1 MQLVTDCTN
10 LTVVERNQASISVDK
25 LTSGVKA
32 SFRSWAWWQSLGCRP
47 FLLQRPIQLA
57 R

>member
-32 SFRSWAWWQSLGCRP
+32 SFRS
-47 FLLQRPIQLA
+47 
-57 R
+57 